1 MAILDPVSVF
11 NAKNNLEASQ
21 LQLMLEGEGV
31 EAYVTFDE
39 SAVGFGMFGPLAE
52 IHKPQVWV
60 DRSNLEKARPLLMKY
75 EQRQRLHSRPAK
87 GSAERERDVI
97 EVICEECGKSSHFGA
112 SKNGTVQDCLH
123 CGAYVDV
130 EDLADGEVEP
140 HDS

>member
-1 MAILDPVSVF
+1 MLDD
-11 NAKNNLEASQ
+11 
-21 LQLMLEGEGV
+21 EGI

-39 SAVGFGMFGPLAE
+39 SVVGLGMLGPLAE

-75 EQRQRLHSRPAK
+75 EQRQRLQSRPAK

-97 EVICEECGKSSHFGA
+97 EVVCEECGKTSHFGG
-112 SKNGTVQDCLH
+112 SKSGTVQDCAH

-130 EDLADGEVEP
+130 EDIADGEVEP
-140 HDS
+140 YDS